1 MGSHIGKGIEMK
13 AIELFAAMASG
24 KTIQIKEAQGY
35 RNYNLRIQ
43 GLIREDGSGNCWI
56 MLADD
61 VDFNEQLQFFVRTSD
76 SKDGFVM
83 RYMPKRVKVG
93 Y

>member
-1 MGSHIGKGIEMK
+1 MK

-24 KTIQIKEAQGY
+24 KTVQMKEAQGY

-43 GLIREDGSGNCWI
+43 RLMREDGSGNCWI
-56 MLADD
+56 MFADD
-61 VDFNEQLQFFVRTSD
+61 VDFDDQLKFFVRTSD
-76 SKDGFVM
+76 SRDGFVM
-83 RYMPKRVKVG
+83 RYIPKHVKIG

>member
-1 MGSHIGKGIEMK
+1 MK
-13 AIELFAAMASG
+13 AIELFAAMAAG
-24 KTIQIKEAQGY
+24 KTIQMKEAQGY
-35 RNYNLRIQ
+35 HAYNLRIQ

-61 VDFNEQLQFFVRTSD
+61 VDFDERLKFFVRTSD

-83 RYMPKRVKVG
+83 RYIPKHVKVG